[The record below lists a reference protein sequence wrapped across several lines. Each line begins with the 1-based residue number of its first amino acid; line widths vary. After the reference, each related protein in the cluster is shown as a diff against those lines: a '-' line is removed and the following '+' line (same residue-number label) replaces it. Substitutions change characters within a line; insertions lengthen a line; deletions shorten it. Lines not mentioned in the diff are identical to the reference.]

1 MSVYSIQLSQEN
13 YRLQDDTNVEKINVF
28 YYSYRNQ
35 SKGEAGPLTLLLRHL
50 YCISQEYSLYFLRMS
65 SPDDDP
71 DALPS
76 ESKEGDEQKED
87 NADSYTLMDYS
98 TPISA
103 APPKV
108 ILQEEGQ
115 VEVAASPAFQCLDD
129 VGYYKIFVNCL
140 HV

>member
-1 MSVYSIQLSQEN
+1 
-13 YRLQDDTNVEKINVF
+13 
-28 YYSYRNQ
+28 
-35 SKGEAGPLTLLLRHL
+35 
-50 YCISQEYSLYFLRMS
+50 MS

-87 NADSYTLMDYS
+87 NGDSYTLMDYS

-129 VGYYKIFVNCL
+129 VGNYKIFVNCL